1 MNRREFIRH
10 TAIGVGAVA
19 LWGPQAIYVNA
30 GEILPKK
37 GTRVVVAGGGF
48 GGASTAKHLKM
59 MNPKLDVVLIEEREQ
74 FISCPVSNLVIGGLK
89 QMKDITFSYTTLA
102 RKYGVKI
109 LNATVL
115 GIDPV
120 SHRVETSRGS
130 LSYDRMILSPGIDYM
145 YENIAGMDEN
155 AQKLFPHGIKAGDQT
170 VQLRQELTEMK
181 PGEQYLLTIPEAPF
195 RCPPGPYERVC
206 MVANYLKKNK
216 PGSKIIVLDANQD
229 IVSKGKL
236 FKAAWKDY
244 YGGIIEYHP
253 DTEIKAVKA
262 GSRTIVTPSAEYKGA
277 VLNIIPEQKAGKMA
291 FMGGLTPEKRRWTPV
306 SALSFESTIHKDVHI
321 IGDAT
326 DGDVIGSMPK
336 SGFVASAMGK
346 AAAATVVAMLAGRE
360 PLTPYLANTCYSMV
374 NEKEGIYVTGV
385 FEYDPQTKKIAGKK
399 AAGGVSPARSERLGF
414 QAEDWARGI
423 WSDTLG

>member
-1 MNRREFIRH
+1 MNRREFIKN
-10 TAIGVGAVA
+10 TAVGVGAVA
-19 LWGPQAIYVNA
+19 LFGPRVLYVHA

-48 GGASTAKHLKM
+48 GGATAAKHLKM
-59 MNPKLDVVLIEEREQ
+59 MNPKLDVVLIEEREL
-74 FISCPVSNLVIGGLK
+74 FISCPVSNLVIGGIK
-89 QMKDITFSYTTLA
+89 QMKDITLSYATLA
-102 RKYGVKI
+102 KKYGVKV
-109 LNATVL
+109 LNAKVL
-115 GIDPV
+115 GIDPIT
-120 SHRVETSRGS
+120 HRVETSKGS
-130 LSYDRMILSPGIDYM
+130 VAYDRMILSPGVDYQ

-155 AQKLFPHGIKAGDQT
+155 AQKLFPHGIKAGEQT
-170 VQLRQELTEMK
+170 VQLRRELTEMK
-181 PGEQYLLTIPEAPF
+181 PGENYLLTIPEAPF

-216 PGSKIIVLDANQD
+216 PGSKIVILDANPD

-244 YGGIIEYHP
+244 YEGIIEYHP
-253 DTEIKAVKA
+253 DTEIKAVKVE
-262 GSRTIVTPSAEYKGA
+262 SRTIVTSSAEYKGA
-277 VLNIIPEQKAGKMA
+277 ILNIIPDQKAGMMA
-291 FMGGLTPEKRRWTPV
+291 FMGGLMPQGRRWSPV
-306 SALSFESTIHKDVHI
+306 SALSFESTVQKDIHI

-346 AAAATVVAMLAGRE
+346 AVAATTIAMLAGKE

-385 FEYDPQTKKIAGKK
+385 FEYDPQTKKMAGKK